1 MNTSEG
7 TDRETI
13 LEQYKA
19 LIGDVGNV
27 GTRYATANGFYLA
40 VITGLIG
47 LLAFAGADKSPTALS
62 AFAVAL
68 VSLFGWIIC
77 WIWRET
83 IRFYGKLFSS
93 KFFVLRLLEASL
105 PVKVYELEGKKLYG
119 KEIPGDREAGGLAAT
134 PLTENEQLVPSA
146 LMWFFGI
153 VGIVALIGCGYL
165 LVQRDHFFV

>member
-19 LIGDVGNV
+19 LIGDVGDV

-47 LLAFAGADKSPTALS
+47 LAFAGADRPTALS

-93 KFFVLRLLEASL
+93 KFFVLRLSKRRCL
-105 PVKVYELEGKKLYG
+105 
-119 KEIPGDREAGGLAAT
+119 
-134 PLTENEQLVPSA
+134 
-146 LMWFFGI
+146 
-153 VGIVALIGCGYL
+153 
-165 LVQRDHFFV
+165 